1 MRRLPILLFI
11 ISIFNCAFGQ
21 NVDYVKYNKGQISFE
36 LPKHMKLKN
45 MYEEPTPDSKNFE
58 VITGDA
64 NIIIEL
70 HSLISSRFPCE
81 GIQDCYSAALSGTK
95 LNVTYKMKSNNY
107 FVISGFNK
115 HNGNIVYWKRVVGE
129 WYISDL
135 HIEYNPLK
143 KNKIEPYIGQIS
155 KSFKSQ

>member
-1 MRRLPILLFI
+1 MRSLPILFFL
-11 ISIFNCAFGQ
+11 ISVYSCAFGQ
-21 NVDYVKYNKGQISFE
+21 NVDYVKYNKGQLSFE

-45 MYEEPTPDSKNFE
+45 MYEEPTPDSENFE

-64 NIIIEL
+64 EVIIEL
-70 HSLISSRFPCE
+70 HSLISSRFGCDE
-81 GIQDCYSAALSGTK
+81 ISDCYNAAINGTE
-95 LNVTYKMKSNNY
+95 LNITYKTMSGNY

-115 HNGNIVYWKRVVGE
+115 DNGNIVYWKRAVGE
-129 WYISDL
+129 WYVSDL

-143 KNKIEPYIGQIS
+143 KNKIEPFIGRIS